1 MGGGD
6 PPLAKFQEPAVNEVT
21 QPRDIG
27 LIALLMVLPSCAKTG
42 LVHASTPSRQRVLGP
57 RKRSSVSAPMTPGRQ
72 AKRIF
77 FQHAATVL
85 SFNESLGCVVVW
97 CHTEVRGL
105 AYQLFSGP

>member
-27 LIALLMVLPSCAKTG
+27 LIALLMVLPSCAKTV

-72 AKRIF
+72 ARRIF